1 MNVVFAVVA
10 TRNNDVAQATVEVD
24 FDPDGSPVV
33 GNQFRDG
40 LSVEHAAGVY
50 EVDVEFKARAVSKF
64 ADAVAIGVDIAFVVE
79 EVSGFVGVVFGVFFI
94 GFWRKIGA
102 YRSKGIARGVE
113 ESVEDYFVNFFA
125 VYRV

>member
-10 TRNNDVAQATVEVD
+10 ARNDNVAQAAVEID
-24 FDPDGSPVV
+24 FDSYGSPVV
-33 GNQFRDG
+33 GYQFGYG

-50 EVDVEFKARAVSKF
+50 EVDVEFKAGAVSEF

-94 GFWRKIGA
+94 GFGRKIRA

-113 ESVEDYFVNFFA
+113 EAVEDYFVDFFA
-125 VYRV
+125 VYGV